1 MYLTLHPKNPEN
13 RHIETIK
20 KCLLDGGV
28 IIYPTDTVYGLGC
41 NIFNQ
46 KAIEKICSIKKIKAE
61 KSQFSFVCADLNHLS
76 IYSKSIDTPT
86 FRLLKKCLPGP
97 YTFIFQASKQVP
109 KILQSKRKTI
119 GIRIPNNQI
128 ALNIVT
134 TLGNPLLSSSLPH
147 IEEIY
152 QNDPDEI
159 YEIYKNQVDIVINGG
174 LGLTIPSSII
184 DCTKETIEIVR
195 QGAGDISFF

>member
-86 FRLLKKCLPGP
+86 FRLLKKCFPGP